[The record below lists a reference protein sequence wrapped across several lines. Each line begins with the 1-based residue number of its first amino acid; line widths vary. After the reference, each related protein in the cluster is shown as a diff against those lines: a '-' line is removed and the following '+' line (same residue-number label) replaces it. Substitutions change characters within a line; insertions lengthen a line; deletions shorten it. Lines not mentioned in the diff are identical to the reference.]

1 MNALE
6 PAAVACLERT
16 RSAVLN
22 VLVGAGV
29 LVAASGWLLRERD
42 RWEAIRAPEP
52 VRRGLLGGLLLV
64 VFASY
69 AVRRVMG
76 SRSALREPEQRGTRF
91 FRAHVISAA
100 IALVALPLGLAY
112 AWLSRGVL
120 NDVAPFWIAAFAL
133 GFLALPRAIEL
144 ADFDAPMPPEN
155 EAQPR

>member
-1 MNALE
+1 MSTLE

-22 VLVGAGV
+22 VLVGAGA

-42 RWEAIRAPEP
+42 HWDAFRAPGA

-69 AVRRVMG
+69 GVRRVMG
-76 SRSALREPEQRGTRF
+76 SRSSLRAPEHRATRF

-100 IALVALPLGLAY
+100 IGLVALPLGLAY
-112 AWLSRGVL
+112 AWLSHGVL
-120 NDVAPFWIAAFAL
+120 NEVAPFWIAAFAL

-144 ADFDAPMPPEN
+144 ADFDAPMPPAN